1 MVYAPTDGDDAQRGA
16 AGLALIRRIYLEAD
30 AERFPRGS
38 LELIAEA
45 LQAEAGLSAFRPV
58 GAARATP
65 TAAWGTPSTKASVVR
80 GAIEAALDLDDGAH
94 GADDVTARAA
104 GLLAASVGGPAQPF
118 LVLRATHREMGT
130 SIWIIGREVAFDGAD
145 RALAAA
151 VAPNLGYA
159 GELALKRAP
168 SLLPGTEDAFAG
180 AVPPR
185 PVVGDEPAAKRVDG
199 LFPVQRARRA
209 TPPARRQRL
218 DGLPPRPAD
227 CARLAARGY
236 TNMQIAEYLGVPLGT
251 VARDLNRVYRHL
263 GIRGRH
269 ELDVQALL
277 TDPKPP
283 RGGR

>member
-1 MVYAPTDGDDAQRGA
+1 MTQAPSEGDDAARGS
-16 AGLALIRRIYLEAD
+16 AGLALIRRIYVEAD

-38 LELIAEA
+38 LELLAEA
-45 LQAEAGLSAFRPV
+45 LQAEAGLSAFRPL

-65 TAAWGTPSTKASVVR
+65 TAAWGAPSTRASMVR
-80 GAIEAALDLDDGAH
+80 GAIEAALDLSDGAH
-94 GADDVTARAA
+94 GADAVTTRAA
-104 GLLAASVGGPAQPF
+104 GLLSASVGGEGRPF

-130 SIWIIGREVAFDGAD
+130 SVWILGRTAAFDAAD
-145 RALAAA
+145 HTLAAA

-185 PVVGDEPAAKRVDG
+185 PVAGDEPAAERVDG

-218 DGLPPRPAD
+218 DGLPTRPAD

-236 TNMQIAEYLGVPLGT
+236 TNMQIAEYLVVPLGT

-269 ELDVQALL
+269 ELDVQSLL

>member
-1 MVYAPTDGDDAQRGA
+1 MAQAPTDQSEPPRGHA
-16 AGLALIRRIYLEAD
+16 ALALIRRLYVEAD

-38 LELIAEA
+38 LGLLADA
-45 LQAEAGLSAFRPV
+45 LGADAGLSAFRPV

-65 TAAWGTPSTKASVVR
+65 TAAWGAPSTRASVVR
-80 GAIEAALDLDDGAH
+80 SAIEAALDLDDGAH
-94 GADDVTARAA
+94 GVGEMSGEAA
-104 GLLAASVGGPAQPF
+104 PLVASSVGGPDHAF

-130 SIWIIGREVAFDGAD
+130 SVWILGREAAFDAAE

-159 GELALKRAP
+159 GELALQRAP

-185 PVVGDEPAAKRVDG
+185 PAVGDEPAAKRVDG

-209 TPPARRQRL
+209 TLPARQQRL
-218 DGLPPRPAD
+218 DGLAPRPAD

-236 TNMQIAEYLGVPLGT
+236 TNMQIAEYLGIPLGT

>member
-1 MVYAPTDGDDAQRGA
+1 MAHAPTEGVEAQRGVA
-16 AGLALIRRIYLEAD
+16 VLALIRRIYLEAD

-38 LELIAEA
+38 LALLAEA

-65 TAAWGTPSTKASVVR
+65 TAAWGTPSTRASVVR
-80 GAIEAALDLDDGAH
+80 GAIEVALDLGDGAH
-94 GADDVTARAA
+94 GADAVSAA
-104 GLLAASVGGPAQPF
+104 AATLLASSVGGPELPF

-130 SIWIIGREVAFDGAD
+130 SVWILGRPVPFDAAD
-145 RALAAA
+145 HALAAA

-159 GELALKRAP
+159 GELALQRAP

-209 TPPARRQRL
+209 TPPTRRQRL
-218 DGLPPRPAD
+218 DGLAARPAD

-236 TNMQIAEYLGVPLGT
+236 TNMQIAEYLGIPLGT
-251 VARDLNRVYRHL
+251 VARHLNRVYRHL